1 MLEAQNL
8 TKEYKDLIAVKN
20 LSFKV
25 NEGDIFG
32 ILGPNGA
39 GKTSTIRMLLN
50 IIKPTSGSV
59 LFNSKVINENIFN
72 KVGYLPEDRGLYQ
85 RSRSIDVIKYFG
97 SLKGMTKSATLTAS
111 KYWFE
116 KLKIK
121 QLAEKKIEELSKGN
135 QQKIQFIT
143 AVIHNPKILILDEPF
158 SGFDPINQE
167 LITRIIA
174 DFKNSGRLIII
185 STHLMNIAENLCT
198 DILLL
203 NKGEKILKGKIET
216 IKKDFGKNTFRI
228 DFIGEINFIRSIP
241 EVLEVKIFQNFA
253 EVSLSQETSASEFL
267 KKIIDRAE
275 ITGFTHLQP
284 TLNNIFL
291 EALAQTNAERT

>member
-8 TKEYKDLIAVKN
+8 TKEYKDLTAVKN

>member
-8 TKEYKDLIAVKN
+8 TKEYKELTAVKN